1 MLINS
6 SASLKKMKTKANF
19 IDTGEVIFLP
29 RPSGVFMG
37 MARHQWFEKLT
48 GRKPSIASPD
58 FWEYLIC
65 RHTLRT
71 LAEYEDGTWEIL
83 EET

>member
-1 MLINS
+1 
-6 SASLKKMKTKANF
+6 MKIVTQSNF
-19 IDTGEVIFLP
+19 VDTGSAIFLP
-29 RPSGVFMG
+29 RPCGAIIG
-37 MARHQWFEKLT
+37 QARHQWFENLT
-48 GRKPSIASPD
+48 GRTPSIASPD
-58 FWEYLIC
+58 FWEYLIG